1 MSDARADEYQQAPA
15 AAQSGSRG
23 SRSSRRRSRVVAL
36 TAPVVGRTMTLP
48 AGTRL
53 VALYSLDD
61 GRWVVTFNGAQFAV
75 EAVPVEW
82 A

>member
-1 MSDARADEYQQAPA
+1 MADHESAASVDAVTV
-15 AAQSGSRG
+15 
-23 SRSSRRRSRVVAL
+23 RRSRVVAL

>member
-1 MSDARADEYQQAPA
+1 MGYQVCTAVVPGGA
-15 AAQSGSRG
+15 VTV
-23 SRSSRRRSRVVAL
+23 RRSRVVAM

-75 EAVPVEW
+75 QAVPVEW
-82 A
+82 QMMLTDT

>member
-1 MSDARADEYQQAPA
+1 
-15 AAQSGSRG
+15 
-23 SRSSRRRSRVVAL
+23 
-36 TAPVVGRTMTLP
+36 MTLP